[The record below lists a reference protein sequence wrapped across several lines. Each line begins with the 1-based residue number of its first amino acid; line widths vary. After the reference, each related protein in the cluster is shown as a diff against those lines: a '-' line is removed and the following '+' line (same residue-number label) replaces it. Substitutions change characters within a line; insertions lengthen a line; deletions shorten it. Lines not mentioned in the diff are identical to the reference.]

1 MTEKKTNTNELE
13 QLRQFKKKSRWSY
26 KKISER
32 MGIHP
37 QTIVFWLIGKHH
49 PSKMANEKIRR
60 FLDEYFIN
68 RGENTH

>member
-1 MTEKKTNTNELE
+1 MAEKKTNTNELE

-26 KKISER
+26 KKIGKR

-37 QTIVFWLIGKHH
+37 QTIVCWITGKHS
-49 PSKMANEKIRR
+49 PSKLAKEKILP

-68 RGENTH
+68 RGQE